1 MTTLLELHDVDA
13 GYDRV
18 RVVRGLNLTVDDG
31 EVVTML
37 GPNGAGKTTALR
49 TACGLL
55 RPQGGEVVIAGRR
68 LPSNKPCE
76 AARRG
81 VSLVPEARALFY
93 GLTVREN
100 LRLGARG
107 KKASDAYRVALE
119 SFPELEALM
128 GRRAGLLSGGEQQML
143 AMARALAA
151 RPRMLIVDEMS
162 LGLAPMIVQRL
173 IGMLRSL
180 ADSTGVAVLFV
191 EQYVDLALQVSD
203 RAIVLQHGALALE
216 GSAEELRSRRD
227 VIESSYLGS

>member
-1 MTTLLELHDVDA
+1 MTTLLELHEVDA

-107 KKASDAYRVALE
+107 KKVSDAYRTALE
-119 SFPELEALM
+119 TFPELEPLM